1 MTKANGEVNDALGY
15 LDAHLGE
22 FTKELSELSR
32 IPSVSASG
40 FPKEEVRRSAEATVE
55 ALRRAGVD
63 NPRVLEIPAVH
74 PYAYGEWLKRPGA
87 PTILLYG
94 HHDVQPPGRP
104 EKWLSPPFE
113 PTERGGRL
121 YGRGTADDKGG
132 VMVHVA
138 AVAAYLQTAGSLPCN
153 VKFLVEGEEETGSEN
168 LGRFLTEYRDL
179 MAADFI
185 VLTDTANFDTGIPAL
200 TYQLRG
206 ICQVDVEVA
215 CLTQPVHSGAWGGP
229 VPDAVQVLCRL
240 IAGLTKAD
248 GSLDVPGLYRK
259 VAKPSAR
266 QLGRIRALPFNEAK
280 YKKEAGMLSG
290 VRLGGEKGFSVYEQL
305 WTRPALTV
313 IALEARPFLGS
324 SNQII
329 EAARARLSL
338 RTVPGMDP
346 RAAARLLAK
355 KLTTK
360 PPHGARVRARVTGG
374 TPSWTTDPEGPAFE
388 AARRALKA
396 GFGREAAMMGCGGSI
411 GFVEPFARML
421 GGVPCL
427 LTGVLDPASNPHSEN
442 ESLHLGDWVKSM
454 RAAVH
459 LYDELARV
467 PAKRRRRG

>member
-1 MTKANGEVNDALGY
+1 MSKPNGAVADALRY
-15 LDAHLGE
+15 LDAHMGD
-22 FTKELSELSR
+22 FMRDLSELSR
-32 IPSVSASG
+32 IPSVSANG
-40 FPKEEVRRSAEATVE
+40 FPKEEVRRSAEATAE
-55 ALRRAGVD
+55 ALRRARVD
-63 NPRVLEIPAVH
+63 NVRVLEIPGVH

-138 AVAAYLQTAGSLPCN
+138 AVAAYLQAAGGLPCN
-153 VKFLVEGEEETGSEN
+153 IKFIVEGEEEIGSQN
-168 LGRFLTEYRDL
+168 LGRFLTEYREL

-206 ICQVDVEVA
+206 ICQVDVEVS
-215 CLTQPVHSGAWGGP
+215 CLKQPVHSGAWGGP
-229 VPDAVQVLCRL
+229 VPDAVQILCRL
-240 IAGLTKAD
+240 VASLTKAD
-248 GSLDVPGLYRK
+248 GSLDVPGLYTK

-266 QLGRIRALPFNEAK
+266 QIGRIRSLPFKEAK
-280 YKKEAGMLSG
+280 YKKEAGMLPG
-290 VRLGGEKGFSVYEQL
+290 VRLGGEKRFSVYERL

-338 RTVPGMDP
+338 RTVPGMNP
-346 RAAARLLAK
+346 REAARLLVK
-355 KLTTK
+355 RLTTK
-360 PPHGARVRARVTGG
+360 PPHGARVTARETGG
-374 TPSWTTDPEGPAFE
+374 TPAWTTDPEGPAFE

-396 GFGREAAMMGCGGSI
+396 GFGREAVMMGCGGSI
-411 GFVEPFARML
+411 GFVEPFARVL

-427 LTGVLDPASNPHSEN
+427 LTGVADPASNAHSEN
-442 ESLHLGDWVKSM
+442 ESLHLGDWARSM

-467 PAKRRRRG
+467 PAERRGRG